1 MSFCRLPWSREF
13 FYIKV
18 ADSGIGIPEEY
29 QEHIFERF
37 FRADASRTKPGNG
50 LGLSMVHAIV
60 LAHGATIAVSDTAGG
75 GTTFTIRFRLPG

>member
-1 MSFCRLPWSREF
+1 MR
-13 FYIKV
+13 
-18 ADSGIGIPEEY
+18 DSGVGISDADKL
-29 QEHIFERF
+29 HIFERF